1 MSASYRQAQSQCR
14 AVCGSEREKSGRAH
28 ISYAQNYC
36 PLLWDTR
43 STLKKEMLE
52 ALRLADMNVSE
63 EEMELLTGCKK
74 AGGRYRCTD
83 ASRHDTGAGDA
94 QRRILLLSGCQQR
107 PDGYLWRRAR
117 ACRRHHGRRGRRFLG
132 ALLWRLR
139 GRDTALLRAVPEEE
153 RGNITAFSMRQAGSQ
168 PKWGASNNAESR
180 CR

>member
-63 EEMELLTGCKK
+63 EEMELLTGCKRLEDGIAALTRHATTPVLVTPK
-74 AGGRYRCTD
+74 D
-83 ASRHDTGAGDA
+83 AY
-94 QRRILLLSGCQQR
+94 C
-107 PDGYLWRRAR
+107 
-117 ACRRHHGRRGRRFLG
+117 
-132 ALLWRLR
+132 
-139 GRDTALLRAVPEEE
+139 
-153 RGNITAFSMRQAGSQ
+153 
-168 PKWGASNNAESR
+168 
-180 CR
+180 